1 MHSTN
6 RICDGR
12 GDRPPRRAGCYNTAS
27 SEGASQRPAAT
38 VPHGGCVLKSVL
50 SLTML
55 ATAVVVA
62 GVSAQ
67 EQPTADDRPEVIGG
81 LAFIDEVK
89 LTVVNIDVFVTDNG
103 KAVTDLEADDFRVLQ
118 DGQERQLSHFALYT
132 EEVISRIVQN
142 EADASSA
149 VPPPTP
155 EAAVAEPATTARPE
169 IKPVYIVL
177 FIDNENLRPMDRNRV
192 LGQIQAFLNEVMY
205 PHVQVMVVTYQ
216 RSLKVEQPFT
226 NNSKEISDAL
236 RAVRSMNATRGT
248 QDTERKKILREF
260 SALQQGGSRGTQQDR
275 IELEGM
281 IRSYADVIDNE
292 LDFAINAVREITATL
307 SGLPGRKYLFHISS
321 GLPMVPAKDLLY
333 QLGTTF
339 QQTSTLAME
348 SRLNRRRQYQNLA
361 SAANSQGVTFYTIDA
376 SGMGG
381 AGDSISAEYA
391 GATDPITAGLYV
403 INHQEP
409 LQYIAEK
416 TGGRAILSVNDVTS
430 GLEQFRQD
438 LFSYYSLGYTISGS
452 GTDTIHRLEVQLPD
466 HPGYELNYRRN
477 FVEKSLE
484 SKIQDRVLSGLTFD
498 IEENPMA
505 VSVDTGAATPA
516 AGERSI
522 LPVEIGFPLD
532 SIALVPDGDE
542 YVGQVVVF
550 VAVRDDKGRQSDM
563 QRRDHEIRIPRNDLE
578 AHHGDR
584 YVIELPLL
592 MRPGSVRIV
601 VAVMDRLTRQA
612 SYSTIHR
619 TVPSAG

>member
-1 MHSTN
+1 M
-6 RICDGR
+6 
-12 GDRPPRRAGCYNTAS
+12 AGCYYNTGSAPDA
-27 SEGASQRPAAT
+27 GWRPAAA
-38 VPHGGCVLKSVL
+38 VSHGGYLRKRVFGLTL
-50 SLTML
+50 LTMAL
-55 ATAVVVA
+55 ALAS
-62 GVSAQ
+62 VSAQ
-67 EQPTADDRPEVIGG
+67 EPATTDDRPEVVGG
-81 LAFIDEVK
+81 LAFIDEVE
-89 LTVVNIDVFVTDNG
+89 LTVVNIDVFVTDKSG
-103 KAVTDLEADDFRVLQ
+103 RAITDLEADDFLVFQ
-118 DGQERQLSHFALYT
+118 DGRQRQLSHFALYT
-132 EEVISRIVQN
+132 EEVISRIVQSA
-142 EADASSA
+142 EDALSA
-149 VPPPTP
+149 VPLPTP
-155 EAAVAEPATTARPE
+155 EALAAESATTVRPVV
-169 IKPVYIVL
+169 KPVYIVL

-192 LGQIQAFLNEVMY
+192 LGQIRGFLKEVMY

-226 NNSKEISDAL
+226 NNSKEITDAL
-236 RAVRSMNATRGT
+236 RAVRGMNATRGT

-260 SALQQGGSRGTQQDR
+260 ASLQQQGTKGTEQNR
-275 IELEGM
+275 IELENR

-292 LDFAINAVREITATL
+292 LDFAINAVREITTTL

-348 SRLNRRRQYQNLA
+348 ARLNHRRHYRALA

-403 INHQEP
+403 INQQEP
-409 LQYIAEK
+409 LQYIAER

-452 GTDTIHRLEVQLPD
+452 GTDRIHRLEVQLPA

-484 SKIQDRVLSGLTFD
+484 SKIQDRVVSGLTFD
-498 IEENPMA
+498 LDENPMA
-505 VSVDTGAATPA
+505 VLVDTGAASPA
-516 AGERSI
+516 ADDRSI
-522 LPVEIGFPLD
+522 LPIEIGFPLD
-532 SIALVPDGDE
+532 SIALVPEGE
-542 YVGQVVVF
+542 EFVGRVVVF
-550 VAVRDDKGRQSDM
+550 IAVRDEKGRQSDM
-563 QRRDHEIRIPRNDLE
+563 QRREHEIRIPQNDLE
-578 AHHGDR
+578 AHHSDR

-592 MRPGSVRIV
+592 MRSGSFRIV
-601 VAVMDRLTRQA
+601 VGVMDRLTRQA

-619 TVPSAG
+619 SVSNEG